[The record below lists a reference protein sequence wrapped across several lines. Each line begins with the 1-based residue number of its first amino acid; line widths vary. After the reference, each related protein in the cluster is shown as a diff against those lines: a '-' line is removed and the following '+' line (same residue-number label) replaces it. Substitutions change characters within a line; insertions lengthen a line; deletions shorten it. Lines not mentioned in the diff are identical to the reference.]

1 MRRLIPWLLTVALL
15 PVALA
20 QFQPSNVEC
29 IAPANPGGGWDFTC
43 RIPGSQVL
51 QDLGLVPGAVK
62 VTNMPGGGGGVA
74 FANVVTQRQGD
85 NDLLVAA
92 STATATRLAQNV
104 YAGFTEENVRWIGA
118 VGADFG
124 VIAVGS
130 DSPFQSL
137 NDLLE
142 AITEDPNSV
151 VFAGGSAVGGWDHLK
166 VLLVAQAAGIDDLRS
181 IRYVAFDGGGTALIE
196 LLGGRAQAF
205 TGDVSEVLSQLE
217 AGNIRV
223 LAVLAPERV
232 AALGDAPTAQ
242 EQGFDVIGANWRG
255 FYAPP
260 GISDEAY
267 DYWVNA
273 ISTLGQSDEWAELR
287 VQNGLAP
294 FFSIGAE
301 FESFVKEQ
309 ITSIRE
315 ISKDLGLIQ

>member
-51 QDLGLVPGAVK
+51 RDLGLVPGAVK

-142 AITEDPNSV
+142 AIADDPNSV